1 MLYIHEIE
9 NERIGHIPINVP
21 SKCAGST
28 QKHSHSTLYPVFPL
42 PVPCSPAAVL
52 LLFVV
57 LNNAIAAKC

>member
-1 MLYIHEIE
+1 MLYIHENE

-28 QKHSHSTLYPVFPL
+28 QKHSHSTHSTL
-42 PVPCSPAAVL
+42 CSLFPAAVL
-52 LLFVV
+52 LLFFVLLLM